1 MIQMSEKMS
10 GEKRRKFIVNQLKKT
25 KKAYTGRRLA
35 EMTNVSR
42 QVIVTDIALLRTADE
57 PIIATNRGYIY
68 LQEDEQETFKKVI
81 ACQHRPEDTAEE
93 LNIIV
98 DNGVKVLNVIVEHP
112 IYGEMMGS
120 LQIESRFDVKQFIE
134 ALHEEQST
142 LLSVL
147 TDGIHLHTLEADKE
161 EKLEAAIQAL
171 RHAGYLY
178 EA

>member
-1 MIQMSEKMS
+1 MSEKMS
-10 GEKRRKFIVNQLKKT
+10 GEKRRTFIVNQLKRT
-25 KKAYTGRRLA
+25 KKAYTGRQLA

-57 PIIATNRGYIY
+57 PIIATNRGYMY
-68 LQEDEQETFKKVI
+68 LQENEQETFKKVV
-81 ACQHRPEDTAEE
+81 ACQHRPEDTADE

-112 IYGEMMGS
+112 IYGEMTGS
-120 LQIESRFDVKQFIE
+120 LQIESRFDVKRFIE
-134 ALHEEQST
+134 ALQEEQST

-147 TDGIHLHTLEADKE
+147 TDGIHLHTLEADTE
-161 EKLEAAIQAL
+161 EKLEVAIHAL